1 MSSLAIA
8 NGIPKHQP
16 KLYFMRIR
24 KLMVAAFALFAGLA
38 QAQQM
43 PPIPA
48 DPDVRIGKLDN
59 GLTYYIRHNN
69 WPENRADFYIAQKVG
84 AIQEEESQRGLA
96 HFLEHMCFNGTKHF
110 PGNDV
115 IRYCES
121 IGVQFGRDLNA
132 YTAID
137 QTVYNISN
145 VPTDRQSALDSC
157 LLILSDW
164 SNALTLDP
172 KEIDEERGV
181 IHEEWRMRTSAS
193 SRMFERNLPKL
204 YPGSKYGVRYPIGL
218 MSVIDNFKPKEI
230 RDYYEK
236 WYHPTNQAIIV
247 VGNVDVDHTEKKIKE
262 LFGAFK
268 NPANP
273 APIVDEQV
281 PDNAQPIVVVD
292 KDKEQQTNEVDL
304 MIKHDVYPDSLKGD
318 INYLIYQYAKNAAT
332 YMLNDRLKEKALEAD
347 CPYVEASAGDGNYIY
362 AKTKDA
368 FSISVSPKE
377 LDKAAESLKAAYTEA
392 LRAAKFGFTA
402 TEYARFQERYKSEL
416 DKAYSNKDKRRN
428 SALYRDLVD
437 NFLENDPMPS
447 LDFTYQLMSQVVPA
461 IPVEAV
467 NQMMA
472 EFVPANDSNMVV
484 LAFCNEAE
492 GNVYPTEAQLLG
504 AINDARSANIEAYV
518 DNVKNEPL
526 MTTMPKAGKIKSETK
541 NEKLG
546 FTTLTLSNGVT
557 VNLKKTDYKNDQV
570 LLSGRGI
577 GGSALYGPKD
587 YTNLMVFD
595 QVIGASG
602 LGSFSLT
609 ELQKALAGKIANADL
624 DIDQLS
630 SSVSGNATP
639 KDVETMLQMVYL
651 YFTAI
656 NKDQKS
662 FDNLMNQYEVQLKNR
677 ALSPDVALSDSLTAT
692 IYGHNPRVAPLTVD
706 RLKDIS
712 YDRILE
718 IAKERTANAK
728 AWTFNIVGNYDEAT
742 IRQLVCQYLGA
753 LPSTKAKLER
763 GKRVLV
769 MANGDIDNTFKRKQE
784 TPKATSYM
792 MWHNTDMPYNMKNDI
807 CADIAG
813 QVLSMEYLDKIR
825 EKESA
830 AYSVGAQGGAVQS
843 YDNYRMFQIF
853 AYCPMKP
860 EKKDVA
866 IRIMNEE
873 VKNLENTCDAAKF
886 QKCKEFLLK
895 QNGDQVKTNGYWLG
909 VINSF
914 CQFGYDEY
922 TDYVNTLNSLTPQD
936 ICNFMK
942 EFNKA
947 GNHITVTMLPEE

>member
-1 MSSLAIA
+1 M
-8 NGIPKHQP
+8 
-16 KLYFMRIR
+16 KLR
-24 KLMVAAFALFAGLA
+24 KLMVAVLAMFAGLA

-84 AIQEEESQRGLA
+84 SIQEEESQRGLA

-110 PGNDV
+110 PGNGV

-132 YTAID
+132 YTSID

-181 IHEEWRMRTSAS
+181 IHEEWRLRTSPS
-193 SRMFERNLPKL
+193 SRMFERNLPAL

-218 MSVIDNFKPKEI
+218 MSVVDNFKPKEL

-236 WYHPTNQAIIV
+236 WYHPTNQAIVV
-247 VGNVDVDHTEKKIKE
+247 VGNVDVDHTEAEIKK
-262 LFGAFK
+262 LFGSFK

-281 PDNAQPIVVVD
+281 PDNAEPIVIID
-292 KDKEQQTNEVDL
+292 KDKEQQTNEVEL
-304 MIKHDVYPDSLKGD
+304 MIKHDTYPDSLKKD
-318 INYLIYQYAKNAAT
+318 INYLVYDYVKDAAN
-332 YMLNDRLKEKALEAD
+332 YMLNNRLKEKALEAD
-347 CPYVEASAGDGNYIY
+347 CPYVEAYAGDGNYIF

-368 FSISVSPKE
+368 FSISTSPKE
-377 LDKAAESLKAAYTEA
+377 LSLSAASLQAAYTEA

-402 TEYARFQERYKSEL
+402 TEYARFQETYKSQLE
-416 DKAYSNKDKRRN
+416 KEYSNKDKRKN
-428 SALYRDLVD
+428 SQLYRDLVD
-437 NFLENDPMPS
+437 NFLANDPMPS
-447 LDFTYQLMSQVVPA
+447 IDFTYQIMNQIVPA
-461 IPVEAV
+461 IPVEVV

-484 LAFCNEAE
+484 LAFCNEAD
-492 GNVYPTEAQLLG
+492 GNVYPTKADLLG
-504 AINDARSANIEAYV
+504 AVKNARSANITAYV

-526 MTTMPKAGKIKSETK
+526 ISEAKMPKAGKIKSEKKDAT
-541 NEKLG
+541 LG
-546 FTTLTLSNGVT
+546 YTTLTLSNGAT
-557 VNLKKTDYKNDQV
+557 VILKKTDYKKDQV

-577 GGSALYGPKD
+577 GGSTLYGKND
-587 YTNLMVFD
+587 FTNLQMFD
-595 QVIGASG
+595 EVIGNSG
-602 LGSFSLT
+602 IGGFSST

-624 DIDQLS
+624 QLS
-630 SSVSGNATP
+630 NQLYTTCSGNSTP

-651 YFTAI
+651 YFTNI
-656 NKDQKS
+656 TKDQKS
-662 FDNLMNQYEVQLKNR
+662 YDNLMNQYEVQLKNR
-677 ALSPDVALSDSLTAT
+677 DLSPDVALSDSLTAT
-692 IYGHNPRVAPLTVD
+692 IYSHNPRLAPLTVA
-706 RLKDIS
+706 RLKDVN

-728 AWTFNIVGNYDEAT
+728 AWTFTIVGNFDEAT
-742 IRQLVCQYLGA
+742 IRPLICQYLGA
-753 LPSTKAKLER
+753 LPAK
-763 GKRVLV
+763 GKIEKSKRELN
-769 MANGDIDNTFKRKQE
+769 MANGVIDNTFKRKQE
-784 TPKATSYM
+784 TPKSTSYM
-792 MWHNTDMPYNMKNDI
+792 MWHNETMPYTLKNVV
-807 CADIAG
+807 CADVAG

-830 AYSVGAQGGAVQS
+830 AYSVGAQGGSAIGP
-843 YDNYRMFQIF
+843 DNYHMFQIF

-866 IRIMNEE
+866 IKIMNEE
-873 VKNLENTCDAAKF
+873 VKNLETTCDPAKF
-886 QKCKEFLLK
+886 QKCKEFMLK
-895 QNGDQVKTNGYWLG
+895 QFGDHTVSNGYWMG
-909 VINSF
+909 VVNDQYF
-914 CQFGYDEY
+914 YGFDEY
-922 TDYVNTLNSLTPQD
+922 TSYKSVVEALTTED